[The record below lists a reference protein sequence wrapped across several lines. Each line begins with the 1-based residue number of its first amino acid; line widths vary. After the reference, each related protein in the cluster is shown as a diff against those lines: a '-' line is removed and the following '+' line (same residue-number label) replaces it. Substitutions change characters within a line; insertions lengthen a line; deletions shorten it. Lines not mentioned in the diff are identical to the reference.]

1 VEAFDGDLDAYAAWL
16 RSRPSAESTRPAAE
30 APAAAKPE
38 PAQAVAPR
46 AKPAP
51 KVNPVKL
58 QQAEARVA
66 RIEAKLAECE
76 ARMSDPATYADAGAI
91 ADLGRQQMQLRG
103 ELEEAEAQLLGLY
116 DAA

>member
-1 VEAFDGDLDAYAAWL
+1 VPARARTAA
-16 RSRPSAESTRPAAE
+16 
-30 APAAAKPE
+30 
-38 PAQAVAPR
+38 
-46 AKPAP
+46 

-66 RIEAKLAECE
+66 RIEEKLAECE
-76 ARMSDPATYADAGAI
+76 AKLGDPATYADPGTI

-103 ELEEAEAQLLGLY
+103 ELEEAEAQLLRLY

>member
-1 VEAFDGDLDAYAAWL
+1 MAPVAAAPGTPPA
-16 RSRPSAESTRPAAE
+16 RTKPAA
-30 APAAAKPE
+30 
-38 PAQAVAPR
+38 
-46 AKPAP
+46 

-66 RIEAKLAECE
+66 RLEEKLSECE
-76 ARMSDPATYADAGAI
+76 ARLADPANYADAGAI

-103 ELEEAEAQLLGLY
+103 ELEEAESQLLRLY